1 MAVQFDLF
9 LHSADVVAEN
19 ELREALRAGNANEA
33 QQKLTELR
41 TRNAEHK
48 VLQPAS
54 TMIEALRAALPND
67 LSTTLEFQRRLEQEW
82 SPAAKTLFD
91 VEGQEM
97 LAPLWRAIGM
107 ALESI
112 PFDPEHPDHHASCA
126 YLKCRD
132 WSAALRVI
140 QTEPDCESQPVLLER
155 MAQALWQTDQTVQ
168 AIQRW
173 FMLCWAAPDYF
184 ENLIRNGHI
193 PASLLL
199 EHWDQ
204 AMNVD
209 MEPELS
215 VEWYPAWVMLHEPG
229 LARSI
234 KSQGAAT
241 GPKRAFELVREL
253 VMSDDEQLALRQE
266 LKDIHP
272 GLFHY
277 FLQNKVYGQVLPRT
291 AGTLGVREYAL

>member
-41 TRNAEHK
+41 TRNTEHK

-54 TMIEALRAALPND
+54 TMIEALRVALPDD
-67 LSTTLEFQRRLEQEW
+67 LNTTLEFQYKLEQEW
-82 SPAAKTLFD
+82 VPAAKTLFGT
-91 VEGQEM
+91 EGQEM
-97 LAPLWRAIGM
+97 LASLWRAVGL
-107 ALESI
+107 ARENI
-112 PFDPEHPDHHASCA
+112 PFDPEHPDHHASGA
-126 YLKCRD
+126 YLECGD
-132 WSAALRVI
+132 WSAVLRVA
-140 QTEPDCESQPVLLER
+140 QAEPGCENQPVLLER
-155 MAQALWQTDQTVQ
+155 MAQALWQTGQTEQTVQ
-168 AIQRW
+168 AIERW
-173 FMLCWAAPDYF
+173 FMLCWLAPEYF
-184 ENLIRNGHI
+184 ENLIRNRHI
-193 PASLLL
+193 PASPLL

-204 AMNVD
+204 AMDVD
-209 MEPELS
+209 IEPELS
-215 VEWYPAWVMLHEPG
+215 VEWYPAWVILHEPG

-234 KSQGAAT
+234 KSQGADT
-241 GPKRAFELVREL
+241 GPKRAFDLVRKL

-277 FLQNKVYGQVLPRT
+277 FLQNRVQLLRG
-291 AGTLGVREYAL
+291 